1 MLYLNIQIFYIKRG
15 ELMKYLYII
24 IYTVLIY
31 ICFINISLATAATEE
46 NINIIWP
53 TSEKGIIT

>member
-1 MLYLNIQIFYIKRG
+1 
-15 ELMKYLYII
+15 MKYLYII

-53 TSEKGIIT
+53 TSEKGIMVQEVFIMV

>member
-1 MLYLNIQIFYIKRG
+1 
-15 ELMKYLYII
+15 MKYLYII

-46 NINIIWP
+46 IL
-53 TSEKGIIT
+53 T